1 MNKTG
6 KIIVQLGRYPE
17 RHELET
23 AEIFVSQGIDVI
35 FLPESRT
42 IGAKSA
48 DIEMNGVVW
57 EMKSPT
63 GNGKNTIKRLFEKAS
78 KQAQNIIFDFRRCP
92 IQRSNI
98 LSVVNTEWEK
108 RRNIKR
114 LIIILKGNER
124 LDFSR

>member
-1 MNKTG
+1 MIKSG
-6 KIIVQLGRYPE
+6 KIVVQPGRYPE

-23 AEIFVSQGIDVI
+23 AELFVQQGIDVT

-78 KQAQNIIFDFRRCP
+78 KQSNNIIFDFRRCP
-92 IQRSNI
+92 IPRKNI
-98 LSVVNTEWEK
+98 LSTVSVEWEK

-114 LIIILKGNER
+114 LIIILKQGER